1 MHNLSILNIMRDKKF
16 LYKHSNNLVEKIKE
30 RSLFKTQRKAV
41 EAGAHGTLDYT
52 IKKGTNKNR
61 IADEK
66 LLKSR
71 KK

>member
-1 MHNLSILNIMRDKKF
+1 MHNLSILMNYARQKIF
-16 LYKHSNNLVEKIKE
+16 YEHSNNLVEKIKE

-66 LLKSR
+66 ILKSR

>member
-1 MHNLSILNIMRDKKF
+1 MRDKKF
-16 LYKHSNNLVEKIKE
+16 LYEHSNNLVEKIKE

-41 EAGAHGTLDYT
+41 EAGAHGTLDYI
-52 IKKGTNKNR
+52 IKKGTNKDR

-66 LLKSR
+66 ILKSR

>member
-1 MHNLSILNIMRDKKF
+1 MRDKKF
-16 LYKHSNNLVEKIKE
+16 LYEHSNNLVEKIKE

-66 LLKSR
+66 ILNSR

>member
-1 MHNLSILNIMRDKKF
+1 MRDKKF
-16 LYKHSNNLVEKIKE
+16 LYEHSNNLVEKIKE

-52 IKKGTNKNR
+52 IKKGSSKNR

-66 LLKSR
+66 ILNSR

>member
-66 LLKSR
+66 ILKSR